1 METTTKG
8 SGLMKEVKFYYC
20 QDGDKLVYM
29 LNEGTGKMSCCG
41 EPMSLL
47 HPGTIDT
54 MEDKHIPQISREA
67 GMVHVVIGKEKHPMT
82 EERYIAFIAAVQGD
96 RVQFV
101 HLHPGDEP
109 KASFHAEE
117 GPVQVYGFCNLHG
130 LWRTEA

>member
-1 METTTKG
+1 
-8 SGLMKEVKFYYC
+8 
-20 QDGDKLVYM
+20 
-29 LNEGTGKMSCCG
+29 MSCCG

-67 GMVHVVIGKEKHPMT
+67 SMVHVVIGKEKHPMT
-82 EERYIAFIAAVQGD
+82 KERYIAFIAAVQGD
-96 RVQFV
+96 KVQFV

-117 GPVQVYGFCNLHG
+117 GPVQVYGFCSLHG
-130 LWRTEA
+130 LWMTEA